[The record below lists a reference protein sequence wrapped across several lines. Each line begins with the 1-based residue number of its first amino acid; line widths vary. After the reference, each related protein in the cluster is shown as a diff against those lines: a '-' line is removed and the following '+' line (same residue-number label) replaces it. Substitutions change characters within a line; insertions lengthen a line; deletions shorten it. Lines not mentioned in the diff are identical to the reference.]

1 MSKSRY
7 FKIEE
12 LVCPDVY
19 KKFGEQAWMFI
30 DGRLVET
37 LDIVREKILGKPM
50 VVNNWT
56 AGGSFTQRG
65 LRCNLCQLVKDKTK
79 SNRLYLSAHNFGKAI
94 DATVQ
99 GISAEEARKLIVK
112 NQILLPYP
120 VRLEEGVSWLHLDM
134 YDSGK
139 GKVSL
144 FRI

>member
-1 MSKSRY
+1 MKKSNY
-7 FKIEE
+7 FKIQE
-12 LVCPDVY
+12 LVCPETY

-30 DGRLVET
+30 DERLLET

-56 AGGSFTQRG
+56 AGGGFTQRG
-65 LRCNLCQLVKDKTK
+65 LRCNLCQLVRDKTK
-79 SNRLYLSAHNFGKAI
+79 SGKLYLSAHNFGKAV

-99 GISAEEARKLIVK
+99 GMTAEEARKLIIK

-120 VRLEEGVSWLHLDM
+120 VRLEEGVSWLHLDV
-134 YDSGK
+134 YDAGK

-144 FRI
+144 FKV